1 MARQMKVRRFLSIVF
16 WVVVFSTYQTMANA
30 SDKLD
35 IETPEGVVS
44 ATRTTVDQVPQQI
57 QPVSDEV
64 REVFRGFS
72 ELGPEFAEHYVP
84 ESMEAGLRLYDQ
96 AFSAWQLAES
106 KAHSDQQ
113 VVEILGAILG
123 NNLADDFDMEW
134 VVVNDE
140 YGTDYA
146 VRGKAIDVMAFPFS
160 TVLKRITNVEHDFMY
175 GVYHTVKDRI
185 ESGEYVERH
194 TQQ

>member
-1 MARQMKVRRFLSIVF
+1 MRTRSILSILL
-16 WVVVFSTYQTMANA
+16 WIAVFSMHQTMAND

-35 IETPEGVVS
+35 VETPEGSVS
-44 ATRTTVDQVPQQI
+44 ATRTTVDPVPQEI

-64 REVFRGFS
+64 REMFRGFS
-72 ELGPEFAEHYVP
+72 ELGPEFTKYYVP
-84 ESMEAGLRLYDQ
+84 ESLESGLKLYDQ
-96 AFSAWQLAES
+96 AFSAWQLADS

-123 NNLADDFDMEW
+123 NRLVDDFDMEW

-146 VRGKAIDVMAFPFS
+146 VRGKVIDVMAFPFS

-175 GVYHTVKDRI
+175 GVYYTVKDRI
-185 ESGEYVERH
+185 ESGEYVDRH